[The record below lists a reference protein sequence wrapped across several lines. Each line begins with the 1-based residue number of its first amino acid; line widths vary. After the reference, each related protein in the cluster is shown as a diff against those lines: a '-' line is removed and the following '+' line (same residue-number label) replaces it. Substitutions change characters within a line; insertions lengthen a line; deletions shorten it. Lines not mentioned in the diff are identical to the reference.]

1 MTMREYMASLDAGD
15 PAGALALMADDLA
28 FLIGLP
34 SGTVTGTSKAD
45 FERYVGGRAAPPDRV
60 HHVVRFAVDG
70 DVELAYGIV
79 TESGAPTGAFMSA
92 ARVAADGRIRRYQS
106 FFDPS
111 FSLVDRTEVA
121 P

>member
-1 MTMREYMASLDAGD
+1 MAMREYMASLDAGD
-15 PAGALALMADDLA
+15 PAGALAMMEEDLA

-34 SGTVTGTSKAD
+34 GGTVTGASKAD
-45 FERYVGGRAAPPDRV
+45 FERYVGARAAPPDRV

-79 TESGAPTGAFMSA
+79 TESGAATGAFMSA
-92 ARVAADGRIRRYQS
+92 ARVSPRGRIQRYQS
-106 FFDPS
+106 FFDPT
-111 FSLVDRTEVA
+111 FSLVDRAEVA